1 MLLDTSMKKVSTE
14 HKLERALSQS
24 EGDNVLFFIFALIG
38 YDIAKEVKRVF
49 TDNTPINTL
58 EDLIG

>member
-1 MLLDTSMKKVSTE
+1 MKKVSTE